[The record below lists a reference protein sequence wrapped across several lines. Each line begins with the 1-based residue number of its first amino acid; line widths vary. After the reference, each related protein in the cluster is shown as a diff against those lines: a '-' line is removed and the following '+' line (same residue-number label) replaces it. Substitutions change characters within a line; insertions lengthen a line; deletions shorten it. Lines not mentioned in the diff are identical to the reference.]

1 MRYFLGGLG
10 VIASA
15 AFIGVSAL
23 MNWRF
28 GYGLGLTDF
37 DAQLYG
43 AASIAG
49 DVFKIIAAFLIF
61 YYWQAR
67 SWVKLSASLVVGA
80 IAVTY
85 SLASSV
91 GFSSQNRVAATGE
104 KAALVSNYQSNKAE
118 IKRLEA
124 RRDSLPK
131 HRPEG
136 VVKFE
141 IERTKLNR
149 RWDAT
154 TGCTDVT
161 ASASRSY
168 CQGLAQMRAELASAT
183 ASRDLTVKIDDL
195 KEKNKKADG
204 QTVAGQDDPQAA
216 MIASTANLKIETVK
230 LALMW
235 MIIGLV
241 EVGSTLGLWLTWGWV
256 AAPVPRRETP
266 PQQATEPHEGAS
278 NDNVVQLPAGSKLAS
293 TSGITSLLT
302 PTDKEIFESWF
313 RDNIT
318 RSVDA
323 RVKATDLCDRFNK
336 DTGRSVKRHV
346 FGRFMHGA
354 LDAGYIKNDSV
365 GTVYNVSVS
374 GRLVNA
380 A

>member
-104 KAALVSNYQSNKAE
+104 KLALVSNYQSNKAE

-141 IERTKLNR
+141 IERAKLNR
-149 RWDAT
+149 RWGAT
-154 TGCTDVT
+154 AGCTDVT

-168 CQGLAQMRAELASAT
+168 CQGLAAMRAELASAT

-204 QTVAGQDDPQAA
+204 QTVSGQDDPQAA

-241 EVGSTLGLWLTWGWV
+241 EVGSTLGLWLTWGWL

-266 PQQATEPHEGAS
+266 PQQATQTPEGAS
-278 NDNVVQLPAGSKLAS
+278 NDNVVQIADVSKKTYTGIHEALKPFKAWFHENYQADKKSSITAS
-293 TSGITSLLT
+293 DMCKQFTTETGV
-302 PTDKEIFESWF
+302 EIDAATFGKCIRRVLSDDEIW
-313 RDNIT
+313 RDRGNV
-318 RSVDA
+318 RY
-323 RVKATDLCDRFNK
+323 
-336 DTGRSVKRHV
+336 GVKR
-346 FGRFMHGA
+346 
-354 LDAGYIKNDSV
+354 K
-365 GTVYNVSVS
+365 
-374 GRLVNA
+374 GRLINA